1 MTTILEPLASR
12 IATTQNR
19 LQSLLDDFETGLS
32 GRVEAWQAYRRA
44 MEATNPPRPLTLVG
58 GNRRMIAPGVP
69 VPPEIASQFAFML
82 CVHAMGRSLD
92 EIVSLRVPEDV
103 KDLILDEFNTRCDDG
118 GARQYDRYSLADSDG
133 WNQIA
138 SCRLQQLPLGL
149 YVFNIAGIP
158 RSNWFRCPAGEKIA
172 LGKFL
177 AFEMRGLA
185 PVFEVHL
192 PRLTKRHITEPE
204 VDASHLRL
212 ARIAQLNP
220 KMKGLYSSAWY
231 IDPAVAAIQPR
242 LAFLRE
248 FFEQN
253 GGFVH
258 RLGVTASS
266 IADAT
271 RKSATRRRLYEEGKY
286 QPTAW
291 ARYWPRA
298 AMLRWAKLS

>member
-1 MTTILEPLASR
+1 MTTTLDPQASR
-12 IATTQNR
+12 IDKTRRR
-19 LQSLLDDFETGLS
+19 LLSLLDDFETEVRD
-32 GRVEAWQAYRRA
+32 RVDAWRAYQRA
-44 MEATNPPRPLTLVG
+44 MEPRNPARPMTLVG
-58 GNRRMIAPGVP
+58 GNRRSVAMDDLAPAEV
-69 VPPEIASQFAFML
+69 ANQFAYFL
-82 CVHAMGRSLD
+82 CVHAMVRSLD
-92 EIVSLRVPEDV
+92 EIATLRVPEDV
-103 KDLILDEFNTRCDDG
+103 KDLILDEFDARCEEG
-118 GARQYDRYSLADSDG
+118 AARQYDRYSLADSEG

-138 SCRLQQLPLGL
+138 SCGLQRLPLGL

-158 RSNWFRCPAGEKIA
+158 RSNWFRCPAIEKVA

-177 AFEMRGLA
+177 AFEMRGLS
-185 PVFEVHL
+185 PVLEVHL
-192 PRLTKRHITEPE
+192 PRLTNRHVTEPE

-212 ARIAQLNP
+212 ARVAQMNP
-220 KMKGLYSSAWY
+220 EMKGLYSSAWY

-258 RLGVTASS
+258 KLGVTESS

-298 AMLRWAKLS
+298 AMLRWAGLS

>member
-12 IATTQNR
+12 IEATR
-19 LQSLLDDFETGLS
+19 RRFRSLLDDFETGLKD
-32 GRVEAWQAYRRA
+32 RVDSWNAYRRA
-44 MEATNPPRPLTLVG
+44 MEPRNPPRPLTLVG
-58 GNRRMIAPGVP
+58 GNRRRVAVDDLAPAEG
-69 VPPEIASQFAFML
+69 ANQFAYFL
-82 CVHAMGRSLD
+82 CVHAMARSLD
-92 EIVSLRVPEDV
+92 EIATLRVPEDV
-103 KDLILDEFNTRCDDG
+103 KDLILDEFDARCEEG
-118 GARQYDRYSLADSDG
+118 SARQYDRYSLADSEG

-138 SCRLQQLPLGL
+138 SCRLQRLPLGL

-158 RSNWFRCPAGEKIA
+158 RSNWFRCPASEKVA

-177 AFEMRGLA
+177 AFEMRGLS
-185 PVFEVHL
+185 PVLEVHL
-192 PRLTKRHITEPE
+192 PRLTHRHVTEPE

-212 ARIAQLNP
+212 ARVAQMNP
-220 KMKGLYSSAWY
+220 EMKGLYSSAWY

-258 RLGVTASS
+258 RLGVTESS

-298 AMLRWAKLS
+298 AMLRWAGLE